1 MKLIKQILLI
11 VLLATSLTL
20 TLNASEIVILHTND
34 THSQI
39 EPIGKE
45 DKGGVLRRKALIDS
59 VRRVNKNVLLVDAGD
74 AVQGTVYFNLYKGE
88 VEQQMMNIMGYDL
101 RIIGNHEFDNG
112 IEGLKSMI
120 DMSTAQVLST
130 NYLFED
136 SLLRSKIA
144 PYIIKSIEDKK
155 IAFIAINI
163 DPKGLVSTENYIGV
177 GYVDGQLMADS
188 FAKQLKEDF
197 GADYVVALTHIGYDD
212 DVKLAKGS
220 RYIDVIIG
228 GHSHDLINP
237 ADKNCKLA
245 HKVVNQNGDSVLIA
259 QADKSG
265 RYVGEVTLNLDNGY
279 KQSKVIAV
287 DSRLDRIESDS
298 TMVNLITHYDDGV
311 DSLMNQ
317 KIATAV
323 IDLKKDEAPLQNYV
337 SDMALSQA
345 KKIHGNDIDLSII
358 NSGGIRNDI
367 PQGYVSIGQIMG
379 LLPFNNRIVVM
390 TITGKDLLEAFDVMA
405 SRGGDCVS
413 ANVDAVFDAET
424 KKCTMVKINGE
435 QVEPKKIYTLATIDY
450 LAGGGDYMSSL
461 TRGKIVANGSKVL
474 YDEMIEFLQSQKD
487 AQINPSSKQR
497 MRKK

>member
-1 MKLIKQILLI
+1 MKRILSLL
-11 VLLATSLTL
+11 VLLMVVVAAFGESRL
-20 TLNASEIVILHTND
+20 VILHTND

-39 EPIGKE
+39 DPTDK

-59 VRRVNKNVLLVDAGD
+59 VRGVNKNVLLVDAGD
-74 AVQGTVYFNLYKGE
+74 AVQGTVYFNLFKGE
-88 VEQQMMNIMGYDL
+88 VEQQMMNLMGYDL

-112 IEGLKSMI
+112 IDGLKSMVE
-120 DMSTAQVLST
+120 MSAAQMLST

-136 SLLRSKIA
+136 SLLRNKIA
-144 PYIIKSIEDKK
+144 PYIIKGIGDKK

-163 DPKGLVSTENYIGV
+163 NPKGLVSIENYIGV
-177 GYVDGQLMADS
+177 GYIDGQSMADS
-188 FAKQLKEDF
+188 IAKQLKEDF

-228 GHSHDLINP
+228 GHTHDLINS

-265 RYVGEVTLNLDNGY
+265 RYVGEVILDLDNGD
-279 KQSKVIAV
+279 KHSKVIAV
-287 DSRLDRIESDS
+287 DSRLDCVDPDS
-298 TMVNLITHYDDGV
+298 TMMNLIANYRKGV
-311 DSLMNQ
+311 DSLMNEV
-317 KIATAV
+317 IATAV
-323 IDLKKDEAPLQNYV
+323 FDLKKDEDPLQNYV
-337 SDMALSQA
+337 SDMVLSQA
-345 KKIHGNDIDLSII
+345 KKIYGKDIDLSIM
-358 NSGGIRNDI
+358 NRGGIRNDI
-367 PQGYVSIGQIMG
+367 AKGKVSIGEIMG

-413 ANVDAVFDAET
+413 ENVEAVFDAET
-424 KKCTMVKINGE
+424 KKCDIVKINGE
-435 QVEPKKIYTLATIDY
+435 QVNPQNIYTLATIDY
-450 LAGGGDYMSSL
+450 LAGGGDYMTSL
-461 TRGKIVANGSKVL
+461 TRGEIVANGNKVL

>member
-1 MKLIKQILLI
+1 MEVVKRVIISC
-11 VLLATSLTL
+11 VLSLFLVMTAGAERL
-20 TLNASEIVILHTND
+20 VILHTND

-39 EPIGKE
+39 EPT
-45 DKGGVLRRKALIDS
+45 DKDEGGVLRRKVLIDS
-59 VRRVNKNVLLVDAGD
+59 VKAKNCHVLLVDAGD
-74 AVQGTVYFNLYKGE
+74 AVQGTVYFNLYRGAA
-88 VEQQMMNIMGYDL
+88 EQQLMNMMGYDL

-112 IEGLKSMI
+112 IQGLKSMI
-120 DMSTAQVLST
+120 DMSTAQILSS

-136 SLLRSKIA
+136 SLLRNKIA
-144 PYIIKSIEDKK
+144 PYIIKNIEDKK

-163 DPKGLVSTENYIGV
+163 APKGLVSAENYIGV
-177 GYVDGQLMADS
+177 GYIDGQLMADS
-188 FAKQLKEDF
+188 LAKQLKEDF
-197 GADYVVALTHIGYDD
+197 GADYVVALTHIGYDE
-212 DVKLAKGS
+212 DVKLANGS

-228 GHSHDLINP
+228 GHTHDLINS

-259 QADKSG
+259 QAGKSG
-265 RYVGEVTLNLDNGY
+265 KYVGEVTLNLDNGA
-279 KQSKVIAV
+279 KHSKVIAI
-287 DSRLDRIESDS
+287 DSRLDRVEPDS
-298 TMVNLITHYDDGV
+298 TMVNLITHYGHGV

-317 KIATAV
+317 KVAV
-323 IDLKKDEAPLQNYV
+323 AVVDLKKDEAPLQNYV

-345 KKIHGNDIDLSII
+345 KKMYGNDIDLSII

-367 PQGYVSIGQIMG
+367 PQGDVSIGQIMG

-413 ANVDAVFDAET
+413 ENVDAVFDAET

-435 QVEPKKIYTLATIDY
+435 QVDPQKIYTLATIDY
-450 LAGGGDYMSSL
+450 LAGGGDYMTSL
-461 TRGKIVANGSKVL
+461 TRGNVVANGNKVL

-487 AQINPSSKQR
+487 AKINPSSKQR
-497 MRKK
+497 MRKG

>member
-1 MKLIKQILLI
+1 MKMCKKIIVALLI
-11 VLLATSLTL
+11 VMSVSLVA
-20 TLNASEIVILHTND
+20 NADNLVILHTND

-39 EPIGKE
+39 DPTDK

-59 VRRVNKNVLLVDAGD
+59 VRGVNNNVLLVDAGD
-74 AVQGTVYFNLYKGE
+74 AVQGTVYFNLFKGE

-101 RIIGNHEFDNG
+101 CIIGNHEFDNG
-112 IEGLKSMI
+112 IEGLKSMV
-120 DMSTAQVLST
+120 DMSAAQTLST

-136 SLLRSKIA
+136 SLLRNKIA
-144 PYIIKSIEDKK
+144 PYIIKCIGDKK

-163 DPKGLVSTENYIGV
+163 NPKGLVSAENYIGV
-177 GYVDGQLMADS
+177 GYIDGQLMADS
-188 FAKQLKEDF
+188 IAKQLKEDF

-228 GHSHDLINP
+228 GHTHDLINS

-265 RYVGEVTLNLDNGY
+265 RYVGEVTLDLDNGD
-279 KQSKVIAV
+279 KHSKVIAV
-287 DSRLDRIESDS
+287 DSRLDRVEPDS
-298 TMVNLITHYDDGV
+298 TMVNLIAIYRQGV

-317 KIATAV
+317 GVATAV
-323 IDLKKDEAPLQNYV
+323 VDLKKDEAPLQNYV
-337 SDMALSQA
+337 SDMVLSQA
-345 KKIHGNDIDLSII
+345 KKIYGKDIDLSIM

-367 PQGYVSIGQIMG
+367 AKGKVSIGQIMG

-413 ANVDAVFDAET
+413 ENVDAVFDAET
-424 KKCTMVKINGE
+424 KKCTIVKINGE
-435 QVEPKKIYTLATIDY
+435 QVNPQKIYTLATIDY
-450 LAGGGDYMSSL
+450 LAGGGDYMTSL
-461 TRGKIVANGSKVL
+461 TRGEIVATGNKVL
-474 YDEMIEFLQSQKD
+474 YDEMIEYLQSQKD